1 MRSIWE
7 GPVKGSVTGDK
18 MVKPPLGRWNG
29 LCRRGMRTASWPDH
43 QAATVD
49 GLFYTYFLL
58 WYTGWFIFLRIST
71 GLQITAKGVATSLLP

>member
-1 MRSIWE
+1 
-7 GPVKGSVTGDK
+7 
-18 MVKPPLGRWNG
+18 
-29 LCRRGMRTASWPDH
+29 MRTASWPDH